1 MCSVTISAARHPASP
16 HMVAGTV
23 ALSRGW
29 VAHVCHRKL
38 AVPEGDLPANLG
50 INQDIRNS
58 SVYARR
64 LVAVTFRLAGRL
76 IKLAAT
82 LAALLW
88 MPMLADA
95 QTPVYQVDDYG
106 SHRVTHFLHNHNL
119 PLVGAQILDNNDG
132 TRELH
137 LFGFVATPYGM
148 QDAQQKALKYL
159 GDKTI
164 KVVNSIEVNP
174 SLGSVP
180 PSASSAAGNPS
191 LGMSAPPQSN
201 LSAAPAAPVPP
212 PAANSASQ
220 WDKAM
225 QNIYKNGAQP
235 LPQPNG
241 P

>member
-1 MCSVTISAARHPASP
+1 
-16 HMVAGTV
+16 
-23 ALSRGW
+23 
-29 VAHVCHRKL
+29 
-38 AVPEGDLPANLG
+38 
-50 INQDIRNS
+50 
-58 SVYARR
+58 
-64 LVAVTFRLAGRL
+64 VAVTFRLAGRL
-76 IKLAAT
+76 IRLAAT
-82 LAALLW
+82 FAALLW
-88 MPMLADA
+88 MPMLAAA
-95 QTPVYQVDDYG
+95 QTPDYQVDNYG

-119 PLVGAQILDNNDG
+119 PLVGAQVIDNNDG
-132 TRELH
+132 SRELH

-159 GDKTI
+159 GDKSI

-174 SLGSVP
+174 SLGSMPASPSTAAENPSSLGTMSPPP
-180 PSASSAAGNPS
+180 PSDLPAAG
-191 LGMSAPPQSN
+191 
-201 LSAAPAAPVPP
+201 AAPVPP